1 VLDSYFN
8 LTNKSYLFDMR
19 FFDHLVV
26 DYFFG
31 PLCKGWPKK

>member
-1 VLDSYFN
+1 
-8 LTNKSYLFDMR
+8 MR